1 MFEARQDST
10 LRWFPRLTGGVGVE
24 GNSMARAIV
33 SSAWLVMSEL
43 YAYLEDLEGAMDA
56 PDASVLIK
64 VKIAE
69 LLVQIDCTLGRTAV
83 LDEEHRLPWL
93 LEYGLCEVINLP
105 GADMAR
111 LLGLFA
117 ANDATEIRRVSQLIR
132 DLIAAFPGELVDSL
146 QAHNQGR
153 VLRFLRSS
161 DKACTALG
169 CDASFLV
176 PLMKSL

>member
-33 SSAWLVMSEL
+33 SAAWLVMSEL

-93 LEYGLCEVINLP
+93 LE
-105 GADMAR
+105 
-111 LLGLFA
+111 
-117 ANDATEIRRVSQLIR
+117 
-132 DLIAAFPGELVDSL
+132 
-146 QAHNQGR
+146 
-153 VLRFLRSS
+153 
-161 DKACTALG
+161 
-169 CDASFLV
+169 
-176 PLMKSL
+176 